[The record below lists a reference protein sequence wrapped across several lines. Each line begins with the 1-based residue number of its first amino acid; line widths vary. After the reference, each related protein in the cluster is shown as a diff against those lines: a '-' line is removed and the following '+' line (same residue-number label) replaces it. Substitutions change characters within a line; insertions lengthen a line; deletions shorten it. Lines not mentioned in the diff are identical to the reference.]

1 MNIKEKEEKSKILN
15 YAGGKFFSEGFYKTS
30 IDQIAKDLN
39 LSKNT
44 IYKHFPNKESI
55 VFDVISEF
63 VKDTRGKVE
72 HELNAET
79 DAIHK
84 FVSMLNVLSQNL
96 SRISDKWMRDI
107 QVHTPHLWDKMDEM
121 RRQVMMKN
129 LTKLIEQGKQ
139 EELFE
144 DYPTDLVMTIF
155 IASIRSV
162 VNPDFLLHTKL
173 TKKETIKCTFR
184 LLLSGIL
191 TKKGL
196 QIFKKLKLP
205 Q

>member
-1 MNIKEKEEKSKILN
+1 
-15 YAGGKFFSEGFYKTS
+15 
-30 IDQIAKDLN
+30 
-39 LSKNT
+39 
-44 IYKHFPNKESI
+44 
-55 VFDVISEF
+55 
-63 VKDTRGKVE
+63 
-72 HELNAET
+72 
-79 DAIHK
+79 
-84 FVSMLNVLSQNL
+84 
-96 SRISDKWMRDI
+96 MRDI